1 MDRFFLGVDV
11 GTGSARAGLFDAS
24 GRMLSSASNKIRR
37 WHPHPHH
44 AEQSSRDIWDAV
56 CKSVRAAVE
65 TTEIDPG
72 SILGIGFDATCSLVV
87 LDTDFAPLAVNAD
100 GENDRNIISWMD
112 HRATDQAER
121 VNASGAGVLDYVG
134 GRISPEM
141 QTPKLLWLSEH
152 VPDTFARAGHFL
164 DLTDFLTWRA
174 TGSLCR
180 SICTVTC
187 KWTYLAH
194 ERRWDDS
201 YFHDIGLGSLADE
214 GFVRIGTEM
223 RQPGSALPGG
233 LTNQAAVELGLH
245 PATAVATGLIDA
257 HAGAIGTIGAD
268 GLQDRLD
275 ARLSYVFGTSACTL
289 NVTTEPAFVGGVWG
303 PYLDALLPDLW
314 LNEGGQSAAGAAIE
328 QLTRLHPF
336 APEAAAKADVA
347 GISRVKWI
355 EERANDMLA
364 DVPLAAA
371 LRGLHIVPEFL
382 GNRSPFADPEAR
394 AIIAG
399 FGLEDDQDSLVRL
412 YVTGLCSIG
421 YGLRQII
428 AELNGQGIDISTVIV
443 SGGAASSALVRRCLA
458 SAANVPVA
466 TVTASEPVLLG
477 SAILGAVASG
487 SKQNLVDAMHSMS
500 QLGERTL
507 PEDTQLHSKRYDAFV
522 KLQSCYRDIRAHQGG

>member
-1 MDRFFLGVDV
+1 MDQYFIGVDV
-11 GTGSARAGLFDAS
+11 GTGSVRAGLFDAT
-24 GRMLSSASNKIRR
+24 GQMLSSASHKIRT

-44 AEQSSRDIWDAV
+44 AEQSSDDIWSAV
-56 CKSVRAAVE
+56 CRSVREAVDAAVVSP
-65 TTEIDPG
+65 D

-87 LDTDFAPLAVNAD
+87 LDADCAPLAVNAE
-100 GENDRNIISWMD
+100 GQNAHNIILWMD

-121 VNASGAGVLDYVG
+121 INATGAEVLNYVG

-141 QTPKLLWLSEH
+141 ETPKLLWLAEH
-152 VPDTFARAGHFL
+152 LPETFARAGHFM
-164 DLTDFLTWRA
+164 DLTDYLTWRA
-174 TGSLCR
+174 TDSFCR

-194 ERRWDDS
+194 ERRWDDR
-201 YFHDIGLGSLADE
+201 YFHNIGLGMLADE
-214 GFVRIGTEM
+214 GFARIGTDM
-223 RQPGSALPGG
+223 RKPGSALPGG
-233 LTNQAAVELGLH
+233 LTEQAAAELGLR

-257 HAGAIGTIGAD
+257 HAGAIGTIGAE
-268 GLQDRLD
+268 GLRDRLD

-303 PYLDALLPDLW
+303 PYLDALLPDQW

-328 QLTRLHPF
+328 QLTRFHPF
-336 APEAAAKADVA
+336 SSEAATRAHAAELSKM
-347 GISRVKWI
+347 KWI
-355 EERANDMLA
+355 EERAVEMLA
-364 DVPLAAA
+364 DIPMADA
-371 LRGLHIVPEFL
+371 LKGLHVVPEFL

-399 FGLEDDQDSLVRL
+399 VGLEDDQDSLVRL
-412 YVTGLCSIG
+412 YLAGLCSVG

-428 AELNGQGIDISTVIV
+428 EELNGQGIEISTVIV

-458 SAANVPVA
+458 NAADVSVA
-466 TVTASEPVLLG
+466 TVTAREPVLLG

-487 SKQNLVDAMHSMS
+487 SKQDLVDAMRCMS

-507 PEDTQLHSKRYDAFV
+507 PEDTLLHAKRYDAFV
-522 KLQSCYRDIRAHQGG
+522 KLQSCYREIRAHHGG